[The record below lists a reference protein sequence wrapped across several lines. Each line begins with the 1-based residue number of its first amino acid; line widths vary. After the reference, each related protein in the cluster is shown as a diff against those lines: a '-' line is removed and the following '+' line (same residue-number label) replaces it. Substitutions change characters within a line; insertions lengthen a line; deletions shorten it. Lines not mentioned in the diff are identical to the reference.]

1 MTFIFVV
8 ISFQCLIFFCSC
20 GADRFYNRDMILP
33 HPFVLAFNEQQYAYE
48 FDKVNAGINAG
59 VATVR
64 LNMPGVP
71 ADDFELEILEDRV
84 TVRGVAPQRHH
95 DSGGR
100 TYEAVA
106 AWLESRDGAPTAVNV
121 ERQASHG
128 VMRLIIRPAA

>member
-71 ADDFELEILEDRV
+71 ADDFEL
-84 TVRGVAPQRHH
+84 
-95 DSGGR
+95 
-100 TYEAVA
+100 
-106 AWLESRDGAPTAVNV
+106 
-121 ERQASHG
+121 
-128 VMRLIIRPAA
+128 